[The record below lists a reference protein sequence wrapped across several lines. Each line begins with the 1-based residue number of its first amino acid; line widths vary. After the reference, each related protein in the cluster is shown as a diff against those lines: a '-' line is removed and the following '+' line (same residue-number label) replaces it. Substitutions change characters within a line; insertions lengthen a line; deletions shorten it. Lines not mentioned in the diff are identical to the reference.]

1 MRHIVAE
8 SWKIMAAGENCG
20 HHSRKAEIISFSIG
34 QQRAEVTM
42 KLQSLIKS
50 LACFL
55 VLMAP
60 LVANAHTAL
69 KESTPGDGATI
80 TAAPGHIDLVFNGP
94 VRLIKLDLKAPDHE
108 MPTNFHVSAEAI
120 ATYRVET
127 PNMHPG
133 QFTVEWA
140 AIGADGHT
148 VTNTFSFVVD
158 PGASSSSN

>member
-1 MRHIVAE
+1 
-8 SWKIMAAGENCG
+8 
-20 HHSRKAEIISFSIG
+20 
-34 QQRAEVTM
+34 M
-42 KLQSLIKS
+42 KVQSLIKS
-50 LACFL
+50 LAWLL
-55 VLMAP
+55 VFMVP
-60 LVANAHTAL
+60 VVANAHTAL
-69 KESTPGDGATI
+69 QESTPGDGATI

-94 VRLIKLDLKAPDHE
+94 VRLIKLDLKAPDHQ
-108 MPTNFHVSAEAI
+108 MPTNFEVQADAI

-158 PGASSSSN
+158 PGASQSGN